1 VVSKTR
7 ENDNEILIL
16 NKNGKLSQNWH
27 KITLN
32 KIAKYHKIG
41 IQTLTN
47 QDCKIAQNWHQE
59 PN

>member
-1 VVSKTR
+1 MVK
-7 ENDNEILIL
+7 
-16 NKNGKLSQNWH
+16 SQNEH

-41 IQTLTN
+41 IKDQTK
-47 QDCKIAQNWHQE
+47 QGCEISHNWYQE

>member
-1 VVSKTR
+1 MLSMHETQSKVVSKTR

-32 KIAKYHKIG
+32 KIAKYQK
-41 IQTLTN
+41 L
-47 QDCKIAQNWHQE
+47 ASRY
-59 PN
+59 

>member
-1 VVSKTR
+1 MVSKTR
-7 ENDNEILIL
+7 WNNNEILTL
-16 NKNGKLSQNWH
+16 NKMVKSQNEH

-41 IQTLTN
+41 IKDQTK
-47 QDCKIAQNWHQE
+47 QGCEISHNWYQE